1 MSHEHL
7 RFCSLLWVLL
17 PAQQF
22 RSHPIDVET
31 AWEGDNS
38 SMSGDLQLKLQ
49 DLYLPLKSLLCPT
62 W

>member
-7 RFCSLLWVLL
+7 RLCSPLWMLL

-31 AWEGDNS
+31 AWEGDLS
-38 SMSGDLQLKLQ
+38 SMSGDL
-49 DLYLPLKSLLCPT
+49 LLR
-62 W
+62 